1 MRQVEAARCTPYV
14 QLPVSSRHALFAIPP
29 AGLVSPLQ
37 AGGCVLYDYRL
48 MHRGMPN
55 TSVGTERPLV
65 QLLYHSR
72 AYVEKKNYGVRS
84 LFDKT

>member
-1 MRQVEAARCTPYV
+1 MPSLLSFHC
-14 QLPVSSRHALFAIPP
+14 HALFTS
-29 AGLVSPLQ
+29 VQ

>member
-1 MRQVEAARCTPYV
+1 M
-14 QLPVSSRHALFAIPP
+14 
-29 AGLVSPLQ
+29 
-37 AGGCVLYDYRL
+37 LYDYRL

-84 LFDKT
+84 LFDKK